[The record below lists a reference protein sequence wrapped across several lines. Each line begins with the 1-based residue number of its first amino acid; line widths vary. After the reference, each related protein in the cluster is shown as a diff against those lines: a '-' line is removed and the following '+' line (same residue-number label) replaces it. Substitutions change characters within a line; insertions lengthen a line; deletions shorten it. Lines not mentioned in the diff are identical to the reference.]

1 MYYVHM
7 DISCINSLL
16 LSISLDL
23 SIIHGSIDNIPW
35 TPLFILITY
44 LWNENSQAWL
54 GLLEAKVGFSIVF
67 SPRVFE
73 YHFDILNS

>member
-23 SIIHGSIDNIPW
+23 SNTHTHGSIDNIPW
-35 TPLFILITY
+35 TPLFIP
-44 LWNENSQAWL
+44 NHVPME
-54 GLLEAKVGFSIVF
+54 
-67 SPRVFE
+67 
-73 YHFDILNS
+73 